1 MNKCFL
7 CGTSDA
13 QLKQVIAITDDDKDL
28 TAVHDNIKVLGSFYS
43 CGDCECV
50 LGSLGFQSW
59 QDFLINAISEEIERE
74 RRINGG
80 D

>member
-28 TAVHDNIKVLGSFYS
+28 TAVHDNIKILGTFYY
-43 CGDCECV
+43 CENCECV
-50 LGSLGFQSW
+50 RGIKSW
-59 QDFLINAISEEIERE
+59 QNFITNAIDEEIE